1 MQYITYLE
9 TEELLRKLP
18 MLRTLLANLQLNY
31 KTIYEAGPEWC
42 GTEYDVFYT
51 KIVGNHEISD
61 MPFGGHANPGDKL
74 NNIVAEGPNR
84 DYERALKELMSSI
97 NLVALVIDRLDYA
110 MDVGKRNINQ
120 EEKDLIEDRFFSRMY
135 SKELQVKCGLSR
147 QQVWRKIREITERMA
162 SLIQIS
168 MAQYEG
174 CLKMLEWEK
183 EE

>member
-1 MQYITYLE
+1 MTYITYLE

-74 NNIVAEGPNR
+74 NNIVADGPNR
-84 DYERALKELMSSI
+84 DYEKALKELMSSI
-97 NLVALVIDRLDYA
+97 NLVVLVIDRIDYA
-110 MDVGKRNINQ
+110 MDVKQKNISQ
-120 EEKDLIEDRFFSRMY
+120 SERDIIEDRFFLRLHSKKLQIKYDMGRM
-135 SKELQVKCGLSR
+135 QI
-147 QQVWRKIREITERMA
+147 WRKIREITERIA

-168 MAQYEG
+168 VEQYEG
-174 CLKMLEWEK
+174 CMKMLEWGEQ
-183 EE
+183 E